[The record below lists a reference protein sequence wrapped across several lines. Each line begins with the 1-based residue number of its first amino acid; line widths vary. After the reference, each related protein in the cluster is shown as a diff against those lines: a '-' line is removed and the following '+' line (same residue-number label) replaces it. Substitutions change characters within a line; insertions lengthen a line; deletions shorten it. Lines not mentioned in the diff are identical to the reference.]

1 MPAPIIN
8 PPRTDSAV
16 EGRMER
22 AMVTIRNEMPADI
35 DARED
40 LLDRVWG
47 PSRFSKT
54 AERLREGR
62 SPAAGLSF
70 VAEHDGNIVGTVR
83 LWDVCA
89 GPGRPAVLLGPLAVD
104 EAERCR
110 GIGGALTRRAIA
122 AARRRKHRAM
132 LLVGD
137 AGYYQRF
144 GFSVET
150 TGALWLPGPYER
162 HRLLACELAPGA
174 LDGARGLV
182 SATGRTA
189 PAPSLDALIAH
200 LDRHEARHA
209 A

>member
-1 MPAPIIN
+1 
-8 PPRTDSAV
+8 
-16 EGRMER
+16 
-22 AMVTIRNEMPADI
+22 MVTIRNEMPADI

-47 PSRFSKT
+47 ASRFAKT

-62 SPAAGLSF
+62 TPAAGLRF
-70 VAEHDGNIVGTVR
+70 VAERDGTIVGTVR

-89 GPGRPAVLLGPLAVD
+89 GPGRPALLLGPLAVD

-110 GIGGALTRRAIA
+110 GIGGALTRHAVA
-122 AARRRKHRAM
+122 AARRRKRRAM

-137 AGYYQRF
+137 ADYYQRF
-144 GFSVET
+144 GFSSAK

-162 HRLLACELAPGA
+162 HRLLGCELVPGA

-182 SATGRTA
+182 GATGRPT
-189 PAPSLDALIAH
+189 PVPKLDALIAR
-200 LDRHEARHA
+200 LTRNEASARHA